1 MRQRRKKSTP
11 YMKDDLLGEPEDSIG
26 TKGAAKGVR
35 GDEVTFDNPIYEVET
50 AGKERKEPADD
61 EGASSEEVK
70 AREMEAIAILR

>member
-26 TKGAAKGVR
+26 TKGAR